1 MVAIKSLAVLL
12 FAAVIAASPI
22 AGGDGHGNTN
32 VNAQNNS
39 KRCPKQEQKM
49 FCCNDASDSKATGIF
64 SGVLSNIAVKCN
76 MVPVNVIA
84 VDAVSGQSACNAK
97 AACCT
102 SEQDQEG
109 LVNLA
114 TGCVAVAGVN

>member
-1 MVAIKSLAVLL
+1 MVSIKSLAVVL
-12 FAAVIAASPI
+12 FAVAVTAIPVAHDDA
-22 AGGDGHGNTN
+22 
-32 VNAQNNS
+32 NAQNNS
-39 KRCPKQEQKM
+39 QRCPKQEQKM
-49 FCCNDASDSKATGIF
+49 FCCNDATSSKATGIF
-64 SGVLSNIAVKCN
+64 SGVLNNIAVKCN